1 MVSSTHCPHGQVS
14 GTKASNNSNNNNK
27 NNELQVY
34 PQSNTFR
41 LLLRHPPGPFR
52 PFRPAPPFEFRIIRR
67 SDRPPSRVTRRF
79 IDETRETL
87 AKLHAGAHVDEDRSA
102 PPIRYRD

>member
-1 MVSSTHCPHGQVS
+1 MNITLVVACALVREGGGIAILDPFTAH
-14 GTKASNNSNNNNK
+14 AW
-27 NNELQVY
+27 
-34 PQSNTFR
+34 R
-41 LLLRHPPGPFR
+41 GPAVEIR